1 MFSIIHLPEHK
12 FKHNFQNTLN
22 SIYKYRDKYKDL
34 VILHLMIQKIHVFKC
49 YYLVKDLMI
58 LFLY

>member
-34 VILHLMIQKIHVFKC
+34 VILHLMIQKIHVFK
-49 YYLVKDLMI
+49 
-58 LFLY
+58 